1 MKQRLL
7 NRQMDAF
14 KLFRMPGDCVIN
26 YQFGPCCRDV
36 KIKRAK
42 SLPKEE
48 TIVQIVGIGPVETVQ
63 VGSAGAPSGYWP
75 KPK

>member
-1 MKQRLL
+1 
-7 NRQMDAF
+7 
-14 KLFRMPGDCVIN
+14 MPGDCVIN
-26 YQFGPCCRDV
+26 YLFGPYCRDV

-42 SLPKEE
+42 SFPKEE